1 MSLAST
7 EKRIFVRV
15 VVLFSF
21 MGNTIR
27 FLSPLRRSLGARVP
41 TKSMA
46 LSPFIGLELTTVFK
60 LHSAF
65 AGICGALASLAP
77 SFFGQVFP
85 DLASPVGRPCL
96 HPPCPAFPATLPA
109 PPTRAP
115 LAAGRAQP

>member
-1 MSLAST
+1 
-7 EKRIFVRV
+7 
-15 VVLFSF
+15 
-21 MGNTIR
+21 
-27 FLSPLRRSLGARVP
+27 
-41 TKSMA
+41 MA

-85 DLASPVGRPCL
+85 ALASPVGRPCL